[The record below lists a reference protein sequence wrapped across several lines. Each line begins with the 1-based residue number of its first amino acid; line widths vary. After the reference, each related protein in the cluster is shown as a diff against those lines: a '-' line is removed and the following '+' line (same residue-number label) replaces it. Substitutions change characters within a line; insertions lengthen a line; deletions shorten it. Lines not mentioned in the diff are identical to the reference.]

1 MKKNEVR
8 EKEFNK
14 KEIKNTT
21 DQQENKDI
29 KKKERIKK
37 IIEDDLE
44 IVDLDAEDED
54 VTENKSHL
62 DVAMKVIAIVILAV
76 VATIV
81 VVLLISLVK

>member
-8 EKEFNK
+8 EKEFNE
-14 KEIKNTT
+14 KEIKDTT
-21 DQQENKDI
+21 KQEDKDME
-29 KKKERIKK
+29 KRKRINK

-44 IVDLDAEDED
+44 IMDLDAEDED

-76 VATIV
+76 VATIA
-81 VVLLISLVK
+81 VVLVVGSFR

>member
-44 IVDLDAEDED
+44 IMDLDAEDED
-54 VTENKSHL
+54 VTENDSHL
-62 DVAMKVIAIVILAV
+62 DVAMKVTAIVILAV
-76 VATIV
+76 IATIV

>member
-44 IVDLDAEDED
+44 IMDLDAEDED

-62 DVAMKVIAIVILAV
+62 DVAMKVTAIVILAV
-76 VATIV
+76 IATIA
-81 VVLLISLVK
+81 VVLVVGSFR

>member
-54 VTENKSHL
+54 VTENDSHL
-62 DVAMKVIAIVILAV
+62 DVAMKVTAIVILAV
-76 VATIV
+76 IATIV